1 MNNEFGL
8 KELYDLTL
16 KATYSIEVEGRE
28 FKPGEVIA
36 RFDKIQI
43 ANFREITSRVSANGG
58 KSNPAL
64 VVWEDTKEIQL
75 SFTQGVFS
83 KLQFALLSNSN
94 LVKSAP
100 EEKILL
106 SAHFTGESDEEGRI
120 QLKPNICN
128 VFVYRSEDFKRIYPK
143 DDNDAE
149 DCEVEIDLEKGEIV
163 LDTPYC
169 NVEVDYQYYY
179 TDEVSTMTVGKRLIE
194 GFLQLEG
201 KTRVKD
207 DITGKT
213 RTAILRIP
221 RLKLVSDLSM
231 RLGREAGPL
240 LANFAAIGYPG
251 VGRDKK
257 VMEMLFLSDDIDAEM

>member
-16 KATYSIEVEGRE
+16 KATYPIEMDGRKFE
-28 FKPGEVIA
+28 VGEVIA

-43 ANFREITSRVSANGG
+43 ANFREITSRVASHGG
-58 KSNPAL
+58 KANPAL
-64 VVWEDTKEIQL
+64 IIWEDPKEIQL
-75 SFTQGVFS
+75 NFTQGIFS
-83 KLQFALLSNSN
+83 KRQFALLSNAN
-94 LVKSAP
+94 LIKCAP
-100 EEKILL
+100 ADKILL
-106 SAHFTGESDEEGRI
+106 SAHFVGESDEEGRI
-120 QLKPNICN
+120 QLDKTSITN
-128 VFVYRSEDFKRIYPK
+128 VFVYNAKTFEKINPIS
-143 DDNDAE
+143 
-149 DCEVEIDLEKGEIV
+149 IDLEKGVIV
-163 LDTPYC
+163 IDTPYC
-169 NVEVDYQYYY
+169 DVEVDYQYFYNN
-179 TDEVSTMTVGKRLIE
+179 EVTVMSVGQKLID
-194 GFLQLEG
+194 GFLSLEG

-240 LANFAAIGYPG
+240 LANFAAVGYPS

-257 VMEMLFLSDDIDAEM
+257 VMEMLFLNDDIDAEM

>member
-1 MNNEFGL
+1 MNTEFGL

-16 KATYSIEVEGRE
+16 KATYSIEMDGRKFE
-28 FKPGEVIA
+28 PGEVIA

-43 ANFREITSRVSANGG
+43 ANFKEITSRVSANGG

-64 VVWEDTKEIQL
+64 IVWEDTKEIQL
-75 SFTQGVFS
+75 NFTQGIFS
-83 KLQFALLSNSN
+83 KKQFALLSNSKLIKTAQEEPI
-94 LVKSAP
+94 LVP
-100 EEKILL
+100 
-106 SAHFTGESDEEGRI
+106 AHFIGESNNLGKIHLNKE
-120 QLKPNICN
+120 NITN
-128 VFVYRSEDFKRIYPK
+128 VFVY
-143 DDNDAE
+143 DAKTFE
-149 DCEVEIDLEKGEIV
+149 KIKPISVDLEKGVIV
-163 LDTPYC
+163 IDSPYQD
-169 NVEVDYQYYY
+169 VEVDFQYYY
-179 TDEVSTMTVGKRLIE
+179 SNEVTIMSVGQQLIS

-240 LANFAAIGYPG
+240 LANFAAVGYPP
-251 VGRDKK
+251 VGNRDKK
-257 VMEMLFLSDDIDAEM
+257 VMEMLFLNDDIDAEM

>member
-16 KATYSIEVEGRE
+16 KATYPIEMEGRKFE
-28 FKPGEVIA
+28 PGEVIA

-43 ANFREITSRVSANGG
+43 ANFKEITSRISANGG
-58 KSNPAL
+58 KGNPAL
-64 VVWEDTKEIQL
+64 IIWEDPKEIQL
-75 SFTQGVFS
+75 NFTQGVFS
-83 KLQFALLSNSN
+83 KRQFALLSNAN
-94 LVKSAP
+94 LTKSLP
-100 EEKILL
+100 IDKILVPE
-106 SAHFTGESDEEGRI
+106 HFCGESDDTGAIYLE
-120 QLKPNICN
+120 KKNITN
-128 VFVYRSEDFKRIYPK
+128 VFVYNAKTFEKIQPI
-143 DDNDAE
+143 N
-149 DCEVEIDLEKGEIV
+149 VDLEKGVIV
-163 LDTPYC
+163 IEQKYC
-169 NVEVDYQYYY
+169 NIEIDFQYEY
-179 TDEVSTMTVGKRLIE
+179 TNEVSVIAIGQKLIG

-240 LANFAAIGYPG
+240 LANFSAVG
-251 VGRDKK
+251 VPTGTGKDKK
-257 VMEMLFLSDDIDAEM
+257 VMEMLFLNDDIDADM